1 MNELLT
7 VAVLLYAVN
16 AAFFAVLA
24 FIYGRTYLS
33 TRAKYPL
40 GLFAFAVLLL
50 IHSTG
55 TALAY
60 MSFSDYIG
68 EAAPYMSLM
77 AAFELV
83 GVAVLA
89 KITL

>member
-7 VAVLLYAVN
+7 VAVVLYTVN
-16 AAFFAVLA
+16 AAFFAILA

-33 TRAKYPL
+33 TKARYPL
-40 GLFAFAVLLL
+40 GLFAFSVLLL
-50 IHSTG
+50 IHSAG

-60 MSFSDYIG
+60 MSFSDYLG

-77 AAFELV
+77 ATFEMA